1 MDWILWVSIG
11 FVAGYF
17 CGAATMA
24 LMALSSRRT
33 RLERNAAF
41 DRDAPIQGPT
51 TVF

>member
-1 MDWILWVSIG
+1 MEWIWWVCLG
-11 FVAGYF
+11 FGVGYF

-33 RLERNAAF
+33 RQEVRMDF
-41 DRDAPIQGPT
+41 DRDAPFQGPT

>member
-1 MDWILWVSIG
+1 MDWILWVIILA
-11 FVAGYF
+11 VGYF

-33 RLERNAAF
+33 RLERTVGF
-41 DRDAPIQGPT
+41 DRDATIQGPT